1 MKLSEKLDGVA
12 IPVSIAITAIQIL
25 ILIIFW
31 NVKSDALVTLGIVL
45 LIAVALIAVVFEF
58 LYMNV
63 EVFRFVIKLICGG
76 WKLGWNV
83 GTIIP
88 IPLANLLLGVLLGLT
103 LAWMSIFVCVLA
115 VAGAP
120 IIPVIWY
127 RNFA

>member
-83 GTIIP
+83 GMLVP
-88 IPLANLLLGVLLGLT
+88 IPFVNLFIGALLGVCV
-103 LAWMSIFVCVLA
+103 AWMGIVICVLV
-115 VAGAP
+115 VAGVP

-127 RNFA
+127 RSFA